1 MFFLSPLFFF
11 FFFFLDLFAVH
22 KEDKKKQMENESEF
36 ERQLSKLLK
45 DAAKGLEDL
54 HSQFEDIDRNLQ
66 TVHSLGKQ
74 VYESAQLWQDF
85 HKAINRNSVIS
96 FEHKEKP
103 KA

>member
-1 MFFLSPLFFF
+1 
-11 FFFFLDLFAVH
+11 
-22 KEDKKKQMENESEF
+22 MENESEF